1 MKGKR
6 NLNLYI
12 DDIQESI
19 EKIGEYT
26 KGINLE
32 EFLKSTQIQDAVL
45 RRLEIIGE
53 AVRNLPDDFKK
64 EHTEIPWNMIAGMRN
79 VVAHEYF
86 GINVKRVWKTIEKD
100 IPELKNKI
108 KNLR

>member
-12 DDIQESI
+12 DDIEESI
-19 EKIGEYT
+19 EKIKEYT
-26 KGINLE
+26 KGITLE
-32 EFLKSTQIQDAVL
+32 EFLGNTQIQDAVL

-53 AVRNLPDDFKK
+53 AVRNLPSDFRE
-64 EHTEIPWNMIAGMRN
+64 EHSEIPWNMIAGMRN

-100 IPELKNKI
+100 IPELKSKI
-108 KNLR
+108 KGLR